1 LGAVEVPARTERKTW
16 PGSSTVQS
24 ISLEEGAPE
33 LPGFFL
39 GQAESSP
46 ALTLVFEDTKAETA
60 TIPIVFVIGVD
71 PVQADLVVSL
81 NRPAAISPESPP

>member
-1 LGAVEVPARTERKTW
+1 MARVL
-16 PGSSTVQS
+16 STVQN

-46 ALTLVFEDTKAETA
+46 ALPLVFEDTETA
-60 TIPIVFVIGVD
+60 QECANGMKRILDKAVGMRAHV
-71 PVQADLVVSL
+71 
-81 NRPAAISPESPP
+81 